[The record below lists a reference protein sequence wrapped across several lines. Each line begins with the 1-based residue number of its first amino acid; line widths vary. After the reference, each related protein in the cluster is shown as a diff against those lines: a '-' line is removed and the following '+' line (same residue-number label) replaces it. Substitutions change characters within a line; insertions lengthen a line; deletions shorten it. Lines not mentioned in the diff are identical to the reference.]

1 MTRSARS
8 DPSNAA
14 GYTVV
19 AACFVALLVGP
30 LSIGIQTVGMF
41 VKPVSAAFGWH
52 RAAFFLGPSV
62 GAVIGAL
69 TTPFV
74 GAAADRWGVR
84 RVLAVGVVFYGGAF
98 AALGAMTG
106 ALPLYLGLCCLAA
119 IAGQVQSPPLYSKIV
134 AGWFDRRRGL
144 MISLALCGLGVGG
157 IFVPP
162 LARFVMDHFGW
173 RWTYAALGGLIVMV
187 ALPPILLLVRERA
200 ATDPE
205 PISGHT
211 PMADPSSLSLAQAA
225 RTRPY
230 WTLVGF
236 YAFASFAMT
245 GIVSNLVPML
255 VEGHVSMRVAVG
267 AMSVLALSQ
276 TLGRI
281 CSGYL
286 LDRFPRPQI
295 SLVWFIGSTMGLVA
309 LLVARSP
316 TTAVFAAAMLGLAWG
331 AEGETSGY
339 YVSRYFGVRYLAT
352 IAGSLFAAI
361 ALAAAASQMVTASL
375 YDRFGGYQ
383 QALGVA
389 IGAMV
394 LGCLLLVSLGR
405 YVFMPAPP
413 DLDVARAA
421 TGDGRNR
428 TR

>member
-1 MTRSARS
+1 MPR
-8 DPSNAA
+8 PSPSSLPNAG

-52 RAAFFLGPSV
+52 RATFFLGPST

-69 TTPFV
+69 MTPLA
-74 GAAADRWGVR
+74 GAAADRWGAR
-84 RVLAVGVVFYGGAF
+84 RVLAAGVVLYGGAF

-119 IAGQVQSPPLYSKIV
+119 TGGQVQSPPIYSKIV

-162 LARFVMDHFGW
+162 FARLVMDHFGW
-173 RWTYAALGGLIVMV
+173 RWTYAALGALIIIV
-187 ALPPILLLVRERA
+187 ALPPILLLVRERSWSS
-200 ATDPE
+200 DPE
-205 PISGHT
+205 PLAPQKPEG
-211 PMADPSSLSLAQAA
+211 SLSLAQAA

-236 YAFASFAMT
+236 YVLASFAMT
-245 GIVSNLVPML
+245 GIVSNLIPML
-255 VEGHVSMRVAVG
+255 VEGRVSMRTAVA

-281 CSGYL
+281 CSGFL
-286 LDRFPRPQI
+286 LDRFARPQI
-295 SLVWFIGSTMGLVA
+295 SLVWFVGSTLGLVA
-309 LLVARSP
+309 LLAAKSP
-316 TTAVFAAAMLGLAWG
+316 ATAVFAAAMLGLAWG
-331 AEGETSGY
+331 AEGETSGF
-339 YVSRYFGVRYLAT
+339 YVSRYFGVRHLAT

-383 QALGVA
+383 QALAVA
-389 IGAMV
+389 IGAM
-394 LGCLLLVSLGR
+394 LLCCLLLISLGR
-405 YVFMPAPP
+405 YVFTPAPTQGFGAVTA
-413 DLDVARAA
+413 DGM
-421 TGDGRNR
+421 TGP
-428 TR
+428 